1 MQPDLC
7 EKHNHVLQEKYA
19 QIQETETRWETL
31 QTDDADIVIVAYG
44 ITSRIAQTA
53 IGKARTAGVK
63 VGLFRPITLWP
74 FPSNPL
80 AALCKT
86 AKSFV
91 VFEMSAGQMVEDVRL
106 TVNGA
111 CPVFFH
117 GRTGGMLPTPK
128 ELFEQIMTVSRGE
141 GGK

>member
-1 MQPDLC
+1 M

-19 QIQETETRWETL
+19 RIQETETRWENL
-31 QTDDADIVIVAYG
+31 QTEDADIIVVAYG

-53 IGKARTAGVK
+53 IVKARAAGIK
-63 VGLFRPITLWP
+63 VGMLRPISLWP
-74 FPSNPL
+74 FPSKPI
-80 AALCKT
+80 AALT
-86 AKSFV
+86 ANAKAFV

-106 TVNGA
+106 AVNGA
-111 CPVFFH
+111 RPVFFH

-128 ELFEQIMTVSRGE
+128 ELYETIMTVARGE